1 MTLHLLNKHRNE
13 LFTKLPLRGK
23 GINMDYRTGFV
34 IGIMK
39 KVSPA
44 EYYDHRTAKFTP
56 GDN

>member
-1 MTLHLLNKHRNE
+1 MTHRKE

-39 KVSPA
+39 KVTPA
-44 EYYDHRTAKFTP
+44 EYYDDRTAKFTP